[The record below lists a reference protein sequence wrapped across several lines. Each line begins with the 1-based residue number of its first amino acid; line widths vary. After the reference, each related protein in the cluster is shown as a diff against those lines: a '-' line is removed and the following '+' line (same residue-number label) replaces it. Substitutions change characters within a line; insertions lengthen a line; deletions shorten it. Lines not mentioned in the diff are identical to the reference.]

1 MRLGKSV
8 DIWRGVFLLLPK
20 MFSDDDGKEFIYK
33 EPKIT
38 GLAEISQRLEN
49 IYATKHGKENVKL
62 ILESSKVITVI
73 N

>member
-1 MRLGKSV
+1 
-8 DIWRGVFLLLPK
+8 

-38 GLAEISQRLEN
+38 GLAEFSQRLEN

-62 ILESSKVITVI
+62 ILESSKVVTLI